1 MTVVSS
7 DVTTASGSYK
17 HYKQCLTY
25 FVHEKTFHTR
35 SIAISTWFLSAA
47 THTLLDQCA
56 FEQINI
62 CGMIQYDEDDADWVQ
77 TLSST
82 DVKDHTLAGNC
93 RGNFS

>member
-1 MTVVSS
+1 ME
-7 DVTTASGSYK
+7 K
-17 HYKQCLTY
+17 H
-25 FVHEKTFHTR
+25 
-35 SIAISTWFLSAA
+35 SILAVLPYQLECLSAA

-93 RGNFS
+93 RGHFS